1 MSTAMSSL
9 YEPDKQQHPEG
20 EDLYQDAVF
29 ACQSI
34 EALELTVSDIARMH
48 HVEPA
53 CLRNYLKRHFPDILP
68 QRRALREKLGYSKTG
83 SRGAEKTD
91 VEKYADA
98 VRMLEEDSSLTVR
111 EVAER
116 CEISFSGLLQQLIS
130 YHNDLAQSL
139 GLFRAD
145 ALPKT
150 GPDEQM
156 AALFAP
162 ALKEYRETEDSIPQI
177 AARHGMKAYILDYY
191 LRKWH
196 PEDVMR
202 RRMSREERLS
212 AKKRELALRP
222 DRSAAA
228 VARRR
233 YAPAIPLLQEGMTLT
248 QAAKLLGVEMWNL
261 SMWLHRNHPEILEE
275 TRAGLMK
282 LPSGQK
288 TLRRSYDRF
297 LPIAEYISRHP
308 SRSTKD
314 LSEKFNVSTSYLVK
328 YMRAYFPE
336 QWKRHCIAC
345 KDKAKRLRKKGKTK

>member
-1 MSTAMSSL
+1 MSS
-9 YEPDKQQHPEG
+9 
-20 EDLYQDAVF
+20 F
-29 ACQSI
+29 
-34 EALELTVSDIARMH
+34 
-48 HVEPA
+48 
-53 CLRNYLKRHFPDILP
+53 N
-68 QRRALREKLGYSKTG
+68 
-83 SRGAEKTD
+83 
-91 VEKYADA
+91 
-98 VRMLEEDSSLTVR
+98 
-111 EVAER
+111 
-116 CEISFSGLLQQLIS
+116 
-130 YHNDLAQSL
+130 
-139 GLFRAD
+139 
-145 ALPKT
+145 

-222 DRSAAA
+222 DRSVAA

-275 TRAGLMK
+275 TRAGLK
-282 LPSGQK
+282 NASALIRPFSAHC
-288 TLRRSYDRF
+288 R
-297 LPIAEYISRHP
+297 
-308 SRSTKD
+308 
-314 LSEKFNVSTSYLVK
+314 V
-328 YMRAYFPE
+328 YFAASLQVYQRPF
-336 QWKRHCIAC
+336 
-345 KDKAKRLRKKGKTK
+345 